1 MARTAPCELV
11 RLVYTMPGVAESILA
26 IPIECISSEALK
38 AAKLNFSPRVPAAAG
53 PLANLSHPSRHKT

>member
-11 RLVYTMPGVAESILA
+11 RLVYTMPGVAESIVA

-38 AAKLNFSPRVPAAAG
+38 AAKLNFSPRSVGKSVTSP
-53 PLANLSHPSRHKT
+53 RRKT